1 MASAR
6 IHLLELP
13 DEILLAIISHI
24 PDRKDLRSLVC
35 ASRRTNDLA
44 EPFLYD
50 SIEVVN
56 GSQAAALS
64 KGITSR
70 KVRATWI
77 RSLLVSTRF
86 GEDQGLNSLPPQIS
100 LMRNLRDVRL
110 ETPDCNI
117 KPAHLR
123 IPWVQLQERYER
135 IFENSSLLVPAAE
148 RYLPHLRS
156 CSSL

>member
-1 MASAR
+1 MASAG

-13 DEILLAIISHI
+13 DEILLAIISYI
-24 PDRKDLRSLVC
+24 PDREDLRSLACVN
-35 ASRRTNDLA
+35 RRTNGLA
-44 EPFLYD
+44 EPFLYS
-50 SIEVVN
+50 SIEVVK
-56 GSQAAALS
+56 GSQAAALA

-70 KVRATWI
+70 KTRATWI

-117 KPAHLR
+117 KPTHQR

-135 IFENSSLLVPAAE
+135 IFESSSLLVPAAK
-148 RYLPHLRS
+148 RCLPHLES